1 MSEIPSSSKS
11 AISMHPSHFTQ
22 QLILKE
28 SICFDHLDHLYIE
41 ALYDAMTNAYLE
53 HKQLKPEQAEAQPLL
68 TIDISQFAE
77 SIKIMVEA
85 SLNPENGAHRIKLG
99 YTDSGIVKRFN
110 QWIELG
116 FFQKTRL
123 KRKGFKSLNHY
134 IMVAPSKVM
143 TFPKRIKKSI
153 KDPRVSRLEMIDK
166 RKQLIH
172 GGELLFELNRFNE
185 QSEVKTERLFNSVF
199 NSCIRLSTHD
209 PRKDSIETTYYFG
222 LTKSAEKIKIITKT
236 TSEIMVL
243 DDQTTLLAIV
253 SMICN
258 LNRRREED
266 GKPHSNSYLIDI
278 RPLCRMLG
286 LEPSGGNRDTVRKRI
301 QRIYDTQFEIICPPN
316 SRFAKHF
323 DLFSHTEAGEQLTVD
338 ERHYRFITEMDIT
351 HQDLDENNEVAS
363 RPSMFRISI
372 HSDTYKKMLD
382 PDVWNTYSVPPE
394 LLRSSGM
401 VFALYQFASYQLGR
415 TVKKNRES
423 KEFMLAQLHSLLFP
437 ASSFNN
443 FKRTFFDQFKSHFKS
458 HGVEWSDSKQSINTI
473 NLFGWWIEFSFIEQ
487 ANDYQIKITRDQNDN
502 YVGSKSLHNRILANQ
517 NSTLESQTTN
527 YQTKKPKQD
536 EIWPEHSLN
545 LPDEIE
551 DAEYYD
557 SDTINS

>member
-1 MSEIPSSSKS
+1 MSEIPPSSKS
-11 AISMHPSHFTQ
+11 AISMHPSHYSQ

-28 SICFDHLDHLYIE
+28 AACFDHLDQLYIE

-53 HKQLKPEQAEAQPLL
+53 HKRLNPEQAEAQPLL

-77 SIKIMVEA
+77 SIKMMVEA
-85 SLNPENGAHRIKLG
+85 SLNPENGAHKIKLG

-134 IMVAPSKVM
+134 IMVAPSKVL

-153 KDPRVSRLEMIDK
+153 KDPRISRLEMIDK

-172 GGELLFELNRFNE
+172 GGELLFELNSFNE

-209 PRKDSIETTYYFG
+209 PRKDRIETTYHFG
-222 LTKSAEKIKIITKT
+222 LTKQAEKIKIITKT
-236 TSEIMVL
+236 TSDIMVL

-286 LEPSGGNRDTVRKRI
+286 LEPTGGNRDTVRKRI

-323 DLFSHTEAGEQLTVD
+323 DLYSQTEAGEQLTVD

-351 HQDLDENNEVAS
+351 HQDLQDENNEVAS

-394 LLRSSGM
+394 LLRASGM

-415 TVKKNRES
+415 TVKKSRES
-423 KEFMLAQLHSLLFP
+423 KEFMLGQLHSLLFP
-437 ASSFNN
+437 ASSFHN

-458 HGVEWSDSKQSINTI
+458 QGTLWSDSKQSINKI
-473 NLFGWWIEFSFIEQ
+473 NLFGWWIEFSYIEH
-487 ANDYQIKITRDQNDN
+487 ANDYQIKITRDQSDS
-502 YVGSKSLHNRILANQ
+502 YVGSKSLHNRILA
-517 NSTLESQTTN
+517 S
-527 YQTKKPKQD
+527 KPKQD
-536 EIWPEHSLN
+536 AFWPENATSQ
-545 LPDEIE
+545 PQDIE
-551 DAEYYD
+551 DAEFYD
-557 SDTINS
+557 AEPLDSQDQ